1 MVYFSLGYKE
11 EHSSV
16 FFVKYEDFWGGKI
29 IIVTQENNK
38 KPALDNKICLVMYNR
53 KNNGYVVINNDDPG
67 STKISECCGKEVKAI
82 INNGTAKLSDLL
94 LPGFYALCNNVVF
107 YLGSC

>member
-1 MVYFSLGYKE
+1 MILTVYFSLGYKE
-11 EHSSV
+11 EHSPI

-29 IIVTQENNK
+29 IIVTHEKSN
-38 KPALDNKICLVMYNR
+38 DHNKICLVMYNR
-53 KNNGYVVINNDDPG
+53 KNNGYVVIDYPG
-67 STKISECCGKEVKAI
+67 STKISERYGKEVKAI

-94 LPGFYALCNNVVF
+94 LPGFYALCNNVAF